1 MENLPEQQRRVMTLK
16 DVDDRS
22 MDNIAALT
30 GLEPGNIRVIL
41 SRARKTIRQ
50 ELEKMLV
57 IRKNS
62 LQT

>member
-22 MDNIAALT
+22 MDDIAALT

-41 SRARKTIRQ
+41 SRARKTVRQ